1 MDNPKV
7 IARTAHQFFKFG
19 LWIVVALTMIALITI
34 QVIAR
39 DSLIYPLLFTAVYS
53 LLSVWLYKISWKAIA
68 VRSPQVLTRFY
79 LTGSVI
85 QMILALIVE
94 TVGILVLKGNT
105 FMVLGFAIMFAVF
118 YLLILTYECIFF
130 SRIEKLH
137 LI

>member
-1 MDNPKV
+1 MDEPKV
-7 IARTAHQFFKFG
+7 IARAAHQFFKYG
-19 LWIVVALTMIALITI
+19 LWIVVALTMIGLITI
-34 QVIAR
+34 QVIVR

-68 VRSPQVLTRFY
+68 TRSPQVLARFY
-79 LTGSVI
+79 LSGSVI

-94 TVGILVLKGNT
+94 TVGILILKGNT

-118 YLLILTYECIFF
+118 YLLILIYECIFF